1 MVEVLMISERT
12 LNMIRI
18 VKDKKGRYIFY
29 DNKKKTGYII
39 PENRLTLFFLLSYRH
54 IFLVV
59 IAFFLYTLNTPYPL
73 LVGFIVLFFGFAE
86 FYYAKKLLGNVKK
99 IENYHI
105 SVTNKFGTPS
115 KNTVL
120 LKVLLYLVLA
130 ALMVILG
137 LDKYAQQPIQPLF
150 FLGAAASAYFGFKS
164 FQALR

>member
-1 MVEVLMISERT
+1 MISERT
-12 LNMIRI
+12 LNMIRVI
-18 VKDKKGRYIFY
+18 KDKKGKFIFY

-59 IAFFLYTLNTPYPL
+59 IAFFLYTVNTPYPL
-73 LVGFIVLFFGFAE
+73 LGGFIIVFFGLIE
-86 FYYAKKLLGNVKK
+86 YFYHKKLLAGFKK

-105 SVTNKFGTPS
+105 NVTSKYGKQS

-130 ALMVILG
+130 ALLVVLG
-137 LDKYAQQPIQPLF
+137 LDKYAQEPIQPLF
-150 FLGAAASAYFGFKS
+150 FVGAAASAYFGFKS
-164 FQALR
+164 FQGLK